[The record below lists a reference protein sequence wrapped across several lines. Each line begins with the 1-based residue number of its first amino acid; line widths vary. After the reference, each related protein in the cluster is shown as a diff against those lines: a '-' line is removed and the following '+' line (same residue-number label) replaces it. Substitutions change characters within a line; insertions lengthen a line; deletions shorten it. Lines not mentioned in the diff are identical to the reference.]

1 MPAHTRTP
9 RKWRLR
15 QGAFPPPVRHRY
27 GSPRR
32 STSPLVPDR
41 RTLPPQ
47 SAFDP
52 PHGQRSN
59 TAECPPAVWRG
70 GARQQ
75 AVAVI
80 NPKSLR
86 SRIKEGGM
94 VSAFSIYYLNS
105 FSPTLRFQ
113 VPSDRNSEIAS
124 RPASDL
130 TFWGLHSS
138 PKFFYLFETTT
149 AQWVSQWDPVCLRPL
164 WPTLPGKLSTGDSSS
179 VWPVLVLW

>member
-1 MPAHTRTP
+1 
-9 RKWRLR
+9 
-15 QGAFPPPVRHRY
+15 
-27 GSPRR
+27 
-32 STSPLVPDR
+32 
-41 RTLPPQ
+41 
-47 SAFDP
+47 
-52 PHGQRSN
+52 
-59 TAECPPAVWRG
+59 
-70 GARQQ
+70 
-75 AVAVI
+75 
-80 NPKSLR
+80 
-86 SRIKEGGM
+86 M

-130 TFWGLHSS
+130 TFWVFHSS